1 MCSSPPAWLTLRRR
15 RDRSAPSSHSRP
27 SLQSSKQGNRYQL
40 QDWFT
45 SEAKKGY
52 LKITGTAHSAQP
64 DGAIRVFG
72 VESESNF
79 CCGSGSFFRR
89 SRESE
94 QKQTKKVRFR
104 SIEKENFLLKK
115 KKKYKKMCFYHGTGT
130 YLFLHLLSCC
140 ISKNK
145 EESEYEKFKRVRPTN
160 WGRIYTQNVLSLTF
174 LASASSKMMSI
185 SAPPPKLSPKK
196 LWK

>member
-27 SLQSSKQGNRYQL
+27 SLQSSKQGYRYQL

-52 LKITGTAHSAQP
+52 LKITSTAHSAQP

-72 VESESNF
+72 LESESNF

-115 KKKYKKMCFYHGTGT
+115 KKKYKKCVCITEPVPTYFSIFYHVV
-130 YLFLHLLSCC
+130 FPK
-140 ISKNK
+140 IRKNLNTK
-145 EESEYEKFKRVRPTN
+145 NSNGSGQQTWEGFTH
-160 WGRIYTQNVLSLTF
+160 
-174 LASASSKMMSI
+174 KMF
-185 SAPPPKLSPKK
+185 
-196 LWK
+196 